1 MKKPDY
7 EKIRKHVYRRCND
20 MFTAFDRRKKILLEA
35 AREFK
40 PLAVPGLELGV
51 EQIADGWH
59 FDDDH
64 RMLTTLPVQIL
75 RKSAGGFLA
84 NLTSPSRQ
92 WFDLLSSK
100 SEKTDHAVEIA
111 LDKLREATEKTFQ
124 RTNAY
129 AQIYKMFED
138 VMWAG
143 FSCMIVN
150 EDEENVCSFQ
160 TLRIGTYALDIDDQ
174 KGMVNRV
181 ARRFAWTPEYIL
193 DKFGPDATPQYV
205 KDLCK
210 KGSNRRL
217 EIWNLIEPNPQGFNR
232 KFDPIE
238 KDGKK
243 VVEEENEYR
252 SFYFIKGA
260 GATDKRGGDRA
271 GILKIAGYT
280 HNPIIAPRLDYEQGD
295 VYGLGRGIDGLYNA
309 RGVQTFKADELRI
322 DGVRAQQPVVA
333 TAEFKNRISLG
344 RKGVNI
350 AKQGEQVKD
359 RVVPIFSVLPDA
371 SDTRQ
376 CLLESKE
383 ELEQLF
389 YVDAFAV
396 IDSQKNNP
404 GVKTAT
410 EVEYLKTENLAKLGA
425 ITINLNIEM
434 LEPMVRT
441 VCKYTYERDTM
452 TLTDEHRQILEENG
466 ALNGLEIEYVSQ
478 IALAQKAGAL
488 TSVQQYVAFA
498 GTLAAMKQDPMD
510 NPADNLDTDATLK
523 LVGQMLN
530 VPEIVNKDAKD
541 VEKKRAAMAQAAA
554 EEKRMAETGALVDAA
569 KQIGEIPLDK
579 AHVGGALAEGL
590 K

>member
-1 MKKPDY
+1 MGADY
-7 EKIRKHVYRRCND
+7 QKYRKHVYRRCSD
-20 MFTAFDRRKKILLEA
+20 MFTAFERRKSILLET

-51 EQIADGWH
+51 EQIADGWR

-64 RMLTTLPVQIL
+64 RMLTTMPVQIL
-75 RKSAGGFLA
+75 RKSASGFLA
-84 NLTSPSRQ
+84 NLTSPARQ

-100 SEKTDHAVEIA
+100 SEKTEHAVELA

-124 RTNAY
+124 RTNGY
-129 AQIYKMFED
+129 AQCYKLFED
-138 VMWAG
+138 IMWAG
-143 FSCMIVN
+143 FGCMIIS
-150 EDEENVCSFQ
+150 EDKENICTFQ
-160 TLRIGTYALDIDDQ
+160 TLRIGTYALDIG
-174 KGMVNRV
+174 KNGLVNRV
-181 ARRFAWTPEYIL
+181 ARRFAWTPEQIL
-193 DKFGPDATPQYV
+193 ETFGPDWTPEYV
-205 KDLCK
+205 KELVK
-210 KGSNRRL
+210 KGSVKRL

-238 KDGKK
+238 KDNAK
-243 VVEEENEYR
+243 VVDEADEYR
-252 SFYFIKGA
+252 SFYFMKGA
-260 GATDKRGGDRA
+260 GPVDRRNGEKA
-271 GILKIAGYT
+271 GILRIAGFA

-295 VYGLGRGIDGLYNA
+295 VYGLGRGIEGVYNA

-333 TAEFKNRISLG
+333 TSDFKNRIQLG

-350 AKQGEQVKD
+350 AKQGDQVKD
-359 RVVPIFSVLPDA
+359 RVVPIFSTLPDA

-410 EVEYLKTENLAKLGA
+410 EIEYLKTENLAKLGA

-441 VCKYTYERDTM
+441 VCKYTYDHDER
-452 TLTDEHRQILEENG
+452 TLTDEHRQTLEEAG
-466 ALNGLEIEYVSQ
+466 VLGGLEIEYVSQ

-488 TSVQQYVAFA
+488 TSVQQYIAFA
-498 GTLAAMKQDPMD
+498 GTLAAMKQDPTD
-510 NPADNLDTDATLK
+510 NPADNIDTDATLR
-523 LVGQMLN
+523 LISQMLN
-530 VPEIVNKDAKD
+530 VPEIVNKD
-541 VEKKRAAMAQAAA
+541 EKTVKNIRAGIAAA
-554 EEKRMAETGALVDAA
+554 LKQERQVAEAGAVIDAA
-569 KQIGEIPLDK
+569 KNLGEIPLDG

>member
-1 MKKPDY
+1 MALDY
-7 EKIRKHVYRRCND
+7 QQIRKHVYRRCSE
-20 MFTAFDRRKKILLEA
+20 MFTTFDRRKSILLET

-40 PLAVPGLELGV
+40 PLAIPGLELGV
-51 EQIADGWH
+51 EHLADGWH

-64 RMLTTLPVQIL
+64 RMLTTIPIQTL
-75 RKSAGGFLA
+75 RKSAGGFLS
-84 NLTSPSRQ
+84 NLTSPARQ
-92 WFDLLSSK
+92 WFDLVSSK
-100 SEKTDHAVEIA
+100 NDKTDHAVEMA

-129 AQIYKMFED
+129 VQCYKLFED
-138 VMWAG
+138 VLWAG
-143 FSCMIVN
+143 FGCMIVS
-150 EDEENVCSFQ
+150 EDEDTVCSFQ
-160 TLRIGTYALDIDDQ
+160 TLRMGTYALDIG
-174 KGMVNRV
+174 KNGLVNRV
-181 ARRFAWTPEYIL
+181 ARRFAWTPEQIIET
-193 DKFGPDATPQYV
+193 FGPNWTPEWV
-205 KDLCK
+205 KSLAK
-210 KGSNRRL
+210 KGSVKRL

-232 KFDPIE
+232 NFDPI
-238 KDGKK
+238 GRNNTR
-243 VVEEENEYR
+243 VVANENEYR
-252 SFYFIKGA
+252 SFYFMKGA
-260 GATDKRGGDRA
+260 GQTDRRNGEKA
-271 GILKIAGYT
+271 GILRCAGYT
-280 HNPIIAPRLDYEQGD
+280 HNPIIAPRLDYEHGD
-295 VYGLGRGIDGLYNA
+295 IYGLGRGIDGIYNA

-333 TAEFKNRISLG
+333 TSDFKNRIQLG

-359 RVVPIFSVLPDA
+359 RVVPIFSTLPDA

-410 EVEYLKTENLAKLGA
+410 EIEYLKTENLAKLGP

-441 VCKYTYERDTM
+441 VCKYTYDHDKS
-452 TLTDEHRQILEENG
+452 TLSEDSKRTLEESG
-466 ALNGLEIEYVSQ
+466 VLDGLEIEYVSQ

-488 TSVQQYVAFA
+488 TSVQQYVAFC
-498 GTLAAMKQDPMD
+498 GQLAAMKQDPTE

-530 VPEIVNKDAKD
+530 VPEIVNKDEKD
-541 VEKKRAAMAQAAA
+541 VKRKREGLAAA
-554 EEKRMAETGALVDAA
+554 AQRQEQLAETGVMVDAA
-569 KQIGEIPLDK
+569 KNLGEIPLDK
-579 AHVGGALAEGL
+579 AHVGGAIAEGL

>member
-1 MKKPDY
+1 MAVDY
-7 EKIRKHVYRRCND
+7 QKVRKHVYRRCND
-20 MFTAFDRRKKILLEA
+20 MFTAFDRRKKILLET

-59 FDDDH
+59 FDEEH
-64 RMLTTLPVQIL
+64 RMLTTIPVQIL
-75 RKSAGGFLA
+75 RKSASGFLA
-84 NLTSPSRQ
+84 NLTSPARQ

-100 SEKTDHAVEIA
+100 NGKMEHNVELA

-124 RTNAY
+124 RSNGY
-129 AQIYKMFED
+129 AQCYKLFED

-143 FSCMIVN
+143 FGCMIVS
-150 EDEENVCSFQ
+150 EDKENICKFQ
-160 TLRIGTYALDIDDQ
+160 TLRIGTYALDIGKD
-174 KGMVNRV
+174 GLVNRV
-181 ARRFAWTPEYIL
+181 ARRFAWTPEQIL
-193 DKFGPDATPQYV
+193 ETFGPDWTPEFV
-205 KDLCK
+205 KELVRK
-210 KGSNRRL
+210 ASTKRL
-217 EIWNLIEPNPQGFNR
+217 EMWNLIEPNPQGFNR

-238 KDGKK
+238 KDG
-243 VVEEENEYR
+243 VQLIDESNEYR
-252 SFYFIKGA
+252 SFYFL
-260 GATDKRGGDRA
+260 RGSGQNDRRHGEKA
-271 GILKIAGYT
+271 GILSVAGYT
-280 HNPIIAPRLDYEQGD
+280 HNPIIAPRLDYEHGD
-295 VYGLGRGIDGLYNA
+295 VYGMGRGIEGVYNA

-333 TAEFKNRISLG
+333 VGDFKNRIQLG

-350 AKQGEQVKD
+350 TKQGDQVKD
-359 RVVPIFSVLPDA
+359 KVVPIFHTLPDA

-389 YVDAFAV
+389 YVDAFAI

-410 EVEYLKTENLAKLGA
+410 EIEYLKTENLAKLGA

-441 VCKYTYERDTM
+441 VCKYTYEHDER
-452 TLTDEHRQILEENG
+452 TLTDEHRQTLEEAG
-466 ALNGLEIEYVSQ
+466 VLSGLEIEYVSQ

-488 TSVQQYVAFA
+488 TSVQQYIAFA
-498 GTLAAMKQDPMD
+498 GQLAGMKQDPTD
-510 NPADNLDTDATLK
+510 NPADLLDTDATLK

-530 VPEIVNKDAKD
+530 VPEVVNKNEKD
-541 VEKKRAAMAQAAA
+541 VAKKRDAISKAAA
-554 EEKRMAETGALVDAA
+554 NQQRMVETGALVDAA
-569 KQIGEIPLDK
+569 KNIGEIPIDNS
-579 AHVGGALAEGL
+579 HVGGALAEGL

>member
-1 MKKPDY
+1 MAIDFQ
-7 EKIRKHVYRRCND
+7 KIRKHAYRRCND
-20 MFTAFDRRKKILLEA
+20 MFTAFERRKKILLET

-59 FDDDH
+59 FDDEH
-64 RMLTTLPVQIL
+64 RMLTTVPLQIL

-84 NLTSPSRQ
+84 NLTSPARP
-92 WFDLLSSK
+92 WFDLLPSK
-100 SEKTDHAVEIA
+100 NEKVEHTVKMA
-111 LDKLREATEKTFQ
+111 LNKLKEATEKTFQ

-129 AQIYKMFED
+129 AQCYKLFED

-143 FSCMIVN
+143 FGCMIIS
-150 EDEENVCSFQ
+150 EDEESICSFQ
-160 TLRIGTYALDIDDQ
+160 TLRVGTYALDIGKNGLVD
-174 KGMVNRV
+174 RV
-181 ARRFAWTPEYIL
+181 ARRFAWTPEQIL
-193 DKFGPDATPQYV
+193 ETFGPDWTPEFV
-205 KDLCK
+205 KELVK
-210 KGSNRRL
+210 KGSAKRL

-238 KDGKK
+238 KDGRK
-243 VVEEENEYR
+243 VVDEGNEYR
-252 SFYFIKGA
+252 SFYFMKGA
-260 GATDKRGGDRA
+260 GPVDKRHGERC
-271 GILKIAGYT
+271 GILRITGYT

-295 VYGLGRGIDGLYNA
+295 VYGLGRGIDGIYNA

-333 TAEFKNRISLG
+333 TSDFKNRIQLG

-359 RVVPIFSVLPDA
+359 RVVPIFSTLPDA

-376 CLLESKE
+376 CMLESKE
-383 ELEQLF
+383 ELEELF

-410 EVEYLKTENLAKLGA
+410 EIEYLKTENLAKLGA

-434 LEPMVRT
+434 LDPMVRT
-441 VCKYTYERDTM
+441 VCKYTFDRDHT
-452 TLTDEHRQILEENG
+452 TLTDEHRQILGESG
-466 ALNGLEIEYVSQ
+466 ILNGIEVEYVSQ

-488 TSVQQYVAFA
+488 TSVQQYIAFA
-498 GTLAAMKQDPMD
+498 GTLAAMKQDPLD
-510 NPADNLDTDATLK
+510 NPADNVDTDAALK

-530 VPEIVNKDAKD
+530 VPEIVNKDEKD
-541 VEKKRAAMAQAAA
+541 VERKRETAKEAAA
-554 EEKRMAETGALVDAA
+554 RQQQTAEMGVMANSA

-579 AHVGGALAEGL
+579 AHVGGAIAEGL